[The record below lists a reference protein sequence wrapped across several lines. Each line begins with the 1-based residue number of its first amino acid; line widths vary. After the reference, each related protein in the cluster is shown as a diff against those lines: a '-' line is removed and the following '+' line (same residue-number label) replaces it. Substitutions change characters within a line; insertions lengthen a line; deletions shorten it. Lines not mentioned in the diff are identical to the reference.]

1 VNICGF
7 GLNFYETGEGE
18 IMKKFKSL
26 CFAMVFFMAL
36 AMLLPTSAYAA
47 KSAGTIKNN
56 VQVLMEYTNGDT
68 VAIPKT
74 KVGVKGG
81 LLGTKFLLGSEYHEC
96 DEDGKVNF
104 RQTSRIT
111 DMYFELPEAWANKVD
126 TEKARAEYRAK
137 LIGNFRY
144 HNYNVNIT
152 NNKFRV
158 GMPLAWTTVDTTIYL
173 KAKSFNVVFEQDNG
187 SDKIVKEVEYLKQVE
202 KPNAP
207 EKEGHTF
214 EGWYKDGKEFN
225 FETQI
230 TEDITLRAKW
240 KINKY
245 TVKFD
250 SNGGTEVEPQTV
262 EFNKTANKPENP
274 TKEGYTFLGWYKDGN
289 EFSFDNPITETITL
303 TAKWKL
309 KEYSVTFDSNNETQP
324 QEMIVTHG
332 EKVKAPEN
340 PTKEG
345 HTFLGWFKGDKP
357 FDFNTQITETITLT
371 AKWEINKYTVTFVS
385 DVEQQVE
392 SQTVKY
398 GSFATR
404 PDVELEKENH
414 LFRGWY
420 NGKEKFNFEETPI
433 KADIELT
440 AKWELDTKIG
450 SADVK
455 FFVYNAAENGKMM
468 WDPKYFVSI
477 DKNGAYI
484 SNAAQLDW
492 SETGLI
498 WKHYFIMAENIP
510 EESVLYD
517 ADRAKIDVKE
527 LVSSDWINEN
537 MIDKYKNGNY
547 ELKVYRLTRVGDG
560 PIHVD
565 LAFYDI
571 VESKWVH
578 MK

>member
-1 VNICGF
+1 
-7 GLNFYETGEGE
+7 
-18 IMKKFKSL
+18 MKKFKSL

-56 VQVLMEYTNGDT
+56 VQVLMEYTDGVT
-68 VAIPKT
+68 VPIPET

-81 LLGTKFLLGSEYHEC
+81 LLGTKFLLGSEYHKC
-96 DEDGKVNF
+96 DNDGKVNF

-126 TEKARAEYRAK
+126 TEEARAEYRAK

-144 HNYNVNIT
+144 HNYKANIT

-173 KAKSFNVVFEQDNG
+173 KAKSFDVVFEPDNG
-187 SDKIVKEVEYLKQVE
+187 SDKTVSKVEYLKPVKE
-202 KPNAP
+202 PDAP
-207 EKEGHTF
+207 SREGYTF
-214 EGWYKDGKEFN
+214 KSWYKDGKEFN
-225 FETQI
+225 FETLI
-230 TEDITLRAKW
+230 TEDITLTAKW
-240 KINKY
+240 EINKY

-250 SNGGTEVEPQTV
+250 SNGGTEVKPQTV
-262 EFNKTANKPENP
+262 EFNKTVNKPEDP
-274 TKEGYTFLGWYKDGN
+274 TKEGHTFEGWYKGDK
-289 EFSFDNPITETITL
+289 EFDFKTSITEDITL

-324 QEMIVTHG
+324 QEVLVTHG
-332 EKVKAPEN
+332 EKVKAPLN

-345 HTFLGWFKGDKP
+345 HTFKGWFKGDVP
-357 FDFNTQITETITLT
+357 FDFDTLITDDITLT

-385 DVEQQVE
+385 GVEQQVD
-392 SQTVKY
+392 SQTVEY

-404 PDVELEKENH
+404 PDVELENPDYI
-414 LFRGWY
+414 FRGWY
-420 NGKEKFNFEETPI
+420 NGDNEFDFEKTPI
-433 KADIELT
+433 ETDITLT
-440 AKWELDTKIG
+440 AKWEYDTKIG
-450 SADVK
+450 SAEVN
-455 FFVYNAAENGKMM
+455 FFVYNAAEKGEMK

-484 SNAAQLDW
+484 SEAAQLRW
-492 SETGLI
+492 EKLVSWFI
-498 WKHYFIMAENIP
+498 VKHYFIMAENIP

-517 ADRAKIDVKE
+517 ADRVKIDVKE
-527 LVSSDWINEN
+527 LVSSDWINDN

-547 ELKVYRLTRVGDG
+547 ELRVYRLTRVKEE

-565 LAFYDI
+565 LAFYDT
-571 VESKWVH
+571 VEHEWVH